1 VTDWKG
7 GEFPFLCLLLAV
19 STASFLFLMVQQIR
33 DLCFYWRN
41 HWDFSQDNNISLS
54 RYYRGESSDEDL
66 MSNKE
71 RILLGRPIL
80 IFVAAIFSI
89 AFASIVFQ
97 PEHWR
102 RSGAELSY
110 LSLGSP
116 QTDAH

>member
-1 VTDWKG
+1 MDWKG

-19 STASFLFLMVQQIR
+19 CTSAFLFLMVQQIR
-33 DLCFYWRN
+33 ELHFYRSN

-54 RYYRGESSDEDL
+54 KYYRGESSDIQDL

-71 RILLGRPIL
+71 RILFGRPIL
-80 IFVAAIFSI
+80 IFLAAIFSI
-89 AFASIVFQ
+89 ALASLVFH

-102 RSGAELSY
+102 RGGSALSQ

-116 QTDAH
+116 QSNVH